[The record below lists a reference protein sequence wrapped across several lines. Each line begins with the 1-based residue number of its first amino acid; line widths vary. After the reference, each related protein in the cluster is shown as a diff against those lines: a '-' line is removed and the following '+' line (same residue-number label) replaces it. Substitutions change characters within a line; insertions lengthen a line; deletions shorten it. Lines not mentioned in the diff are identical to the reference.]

1 MKLADQIKA
10 LLRQRKALLDELTSL
25 TDKAVEGEGDAAAPR
40 LFTVDEQ
47 KAFDKTKGD
56 IADIDAQVDRLKAAE
71 ETQARTAAP
80 ARNPLIPTDDVEVRA
95 FKPFPGQ
102 ALARFAMALAV
113 SKGNIFVAQEI
124 AKRWDNE
131 TPEVGRVLRAAVAA
145 GTTTDPAWAGP
156 LVYYQNLISEFIEF
170 LRPLTVLGQL
180 TGYRTV
186 PFNVRIPRQTA
197 GSTAQWVGE
206 GLSKPV
212 SALAFDAVTFPFAKV
227 AVIIVI
233 TQELAR
239 FSSPSAE
246 VLVRD
251 DMGNAIAAALDTTFL
266 STAAPVAGVKPGGI
280 GNGAATVPSS
290 GNTLAQVTADL
301 AAAMLHITEANIPLR
316 NPVWIM
322 GPQARM
328 FIATLRDA
336 MGNFAFPTMMNKP
349 FSLFGIPVIETTY
362 IVGSG
367 GPPTLSTITLL
378 EQSELMVADDG
389 QVMFDASQ
397 EASLQMD
404 SAPATP
410 PTPLV
415 SLWQQNLLG
424 LKAERFMYWQMRRP
438 QAVVEITGFPAGG
451 SGLPLV
457 AGPGGVGGR
466 DGGRDGGGAHI
477 MGTENY
483 TEAQRHERERLER
496 EQREARERETHRGGN
511 NRRT

>member
-1 MKLADQIKA
+1 MKLSEQIKA
-10 LLRQRKALLDELTSL
+10 LIKQRTGLLDAMTALTN
-25 TDKAVEGEGDAAAPR
+25 KAVEGEGDAAQPR
-40 LFTVDEQ
+40 LFTADEQ
-47 KAFDKTKGD
+47 KEFDKIKAD
-56 IADIDAQVDRLKAAE
+56 VADIDAQVERLKAAE
-71 ETQARTAAP
+71 ATQAAAALP
-80 ARNPLIPTDDVEVRA
+80 ARNPLNPTEEVEVKA

-102 ALARFAMALAV
+102 ALARYAMALAA
-113 SKGNIFVAQEI
+113 SKGNIFAAQEI

-131 TPEVGRVLRAAVAA
+131 TPDVGRVLRAAVAA

-170 LRPLTVLGQL
+170 LRPQTLLGQL
-180 TGYRTV
+180 SGYRAV

-212 SALAFDAVTFPFAKV
+212 SALAFDAITFPFAKV

-251 DMGNAIAAALDTTFL
+251 DMANAIAAILDTSFL
-266 STAAPVAGVKPGGI
+266 GNTAPVAGVKPGGI
-280 GNGAATVPSS
+280 GNGATAIPSS
-290 GNTLAQVTADL
+290 GNTLANVTTDF
-301 AAAMLHITEANIPLR
+301 AAAMLTMTEALIPQR

-328 FIATLRDA
+328 FIATLRDP

-349 FSLFGIPVIETTY
+349 FSMFGIPVLETTY
-362 IVGSG
+362 IVGAG
-367 GPPTLSTITLL
+367 GPPTVSTVTLL

-410 PTPLV
+410 PTPMV

-424 LKAERFMYWQMRRP
+424 LKAERFMYWEMRRAKA
-438 QAVVEITGFPAGG
+438 AVQITGFPAGG
-451 SGLPLV
+451 SGLPLI
-457 AGPGGVGGR
+457 AQPAQPPH
-466 DGGRDGGGAHI
+466 DGGGSGI
-477 MGTENY
+477 VGTHGTQPAGN
-483 TEAQRHERERLER
+483 HRER
-496 EQREARERETHRGGN
+496 ARS
-511 NRRT
+511 